1 MSGKDKT
8 YNGIFISFEGIDGCG
23 KTTQSRALQ
32 EYFRSKGREAVL
44 TLEPGGTLIGTR
56 IREVLL
62 QPEHKEMSPVTEL
75 LLYNAARAQHIA
87 EKILPELK
95 KGTVVITDRFT
106 DSTTAYQG
114 YGRGMDLSL
123 INSINDIATNGIKP
137 DLTILLDLDPEAGLG
152 RNKSVN
158 KVDRFELEALAFHQ
172 KVRKGFLEI
181 AGMERERF
189 ELIDAS
195 LPVGEVSKK
204 IAGMVNNRYGV

>member
-1 MSGKDKT
+1 M
-8 YNGIFISFEGIDGCG
+8 
-23 KTTQSRALQ
+23 LQ
-32 EYFRSKGREAVL
+32 EYFVSKGRKAML

-56 IREVLL
+56 IREILL
-62 QPEHKEMSPVTEL
+62 QPEHNEMSPVAEL

-87 EKILPELK
+87 EKIVPELK

-114 YGRGMDLSL
+114 YGRGIDLSL
-123 INSINDIATNGIKP
+123 INSINNIATEGIKP

-152 RNKSVN
+152 RNKDIN
-158 KVDRFELEALAFHQ
+158 KVDRFELEALAFHK

-181 AGMERERF
+181 AGMEPGRF

-195 LPVGEVSKK
+195 SPLDEVSRK
-204 IAGMVNNRYGV
+204 ILNMVRKRYGI